1 MIMMMISTS
10 VLIFSSLA
18 YLANE
23 LFSLKHSIKERIA
36 IQAEMVA
43 NNANAA
49 ILFNDMKV
57 AEEILNSLK
66 ADEHVVSAHIFDNN
80 RKVLAEYQRRNPID
94 RHFVSLDIGII
105 DLIPLGQV
113 YVEKPVI
120 LTGER
125 LGSVAVYA
133 TTSELALRIVRYL
146 TIAVAILVLSIFVA
160 LLMSTSLTQL
170 VSAPIIHLATVA
182 RQVAAEGNYK
192 VRVKASSND
201 ELGAL
206 ADDFNTMLDR
216 IEQRD
221 VELESLVKHRT
232 DELIN
237 LNEKLRHQAY
247 HDPLTGLPNRAL
259 FDDRLSQAI
268 VHGSRRNKQFAIC
281 YLDLDRFKTIN
292 DTLGHDVGDE
302 LLKKVSDRLEECVRK
317 EDAVAR
323 LGGDEFTILI
333 NNLRNPED
341 AAVCTNTIA
350 QRLKEPVVLAG
361 RKLSLTA
368 SIGIAVFP
376 EDGKDIVT
384 LKKNADTAM
393 YHAKELG
400 RDKVEFFSDQ
410 LNNKVRQRLL
420 LETELARAID
430 EEQLVIHFQPQFNIK
445 QHRLVGFEALVRWNH
460 PEKGLIYP
468 VDFIP
473 FAEENGLVSA
483 IDRWVLQTACS
494 KFASLAKHSTQPL
507 KLAVNIAA
515 DDLHKLDLPTVVT
528 EVLQQNDIK
537 PENLELEITE
547 GSIMKNTDASLKILQ
562 TIRDLGVGLALD
574 DFGTGYSS
582 LRYLKLFPFG
592 AIKIDR
598 SFVRDIASD
607 SEDANIVR
615 VIISMARHLNLDVI
629 AEGVETIHQL
639 KLLDS
644 MNCHNVQG
652 YYLSKPLAEKDIHS
666 SLESTALK
674 SLLTA

>member
-23 LFSLKHSIKERIA
+23 LFSLRHSIRERIA

-66 ADEHVVSAHIFDNN
+66 ADEHVVSAHIYDNN
-80 RKVLAEYQRRNPID
+80 RKILAEYKRRNTLD
-94 RHFVSLDIGII
+94 RHFVSLDVGIV
-105 DLIPLGQV
+105 DLMPLGQV

-146 TIAVAILVLSIFVA
+146 TIAVAILVLSVIVA

-192 VRVKASSND
+192 VRVKTSSND

-216 IEQRD
+216 IDQRD
-221 VELESLVKHRT
+221 VELETLVKHRT
-232 DELIN
+232 DELIKV
-237 LNEKLRHQAY
+237 NEKLRHQAY

-268 VHGSRRNKQFAIC
+268 VRGIRQDKQFAIC

-302 LLKKVSDRLEECVRK
+302 LLKEVSDRLLDCIRK

-333 NNLRNPED
+333 SNLRHPED
-341 AAVCTNTIA
+341 AAICTNAIA

-361 RKLSLTA
+361 RKLRLTA
-368 SIGIAVFP
+368 SLGIAVFP

-393 YHAKELG
+393 YHAKEQG
-400 RDKVEFFSDQ
+400 RDGMAFFSDQ
-410 LNNKVRQRLL
+410 LNDKAQQRLL
-420 LETELARAID
+420 LETELARAIE
-430 EEQLVIHFQPQFNIK
+430 EEQLVVHYQPQFNTK
-445 QHRLVGFEALVRWNH
+445 QRRLVGFEALVRWNH
-460 PEKGLIYP
+460 PEKGLISP
-468 VDFIP
+468 ANFIP
-473 FAEENGLVSA
+473 FAEESGLVSA
-483 IDRWVLQTACS
+483 IDQWVLQTACS
-494 KFASLAKHSTQPL
+494 KFASLAKYSNQPL

-515 DDLHKLDLPTVVT
+515 DDLHKMDLPAIVN
-528 EVLQQNDIK
+528 EVIQQNGMK
-537 PENLELEITE
+537 PQNLELEITE
-547 GSIMKNTDASLKILQ
+547 GSIMKNTDASLKTLQ
-562 TIRDLGVGLALD
+562 AIKGLGVRLALD

-592 AIKIDR
+592 AVKIDR
-598 SFVRDIASD
+598 SFVRDITSD
-607 SEDANIVR
+607 PEDADIVR
-615 VIISMARHLNLDVI
+615 VIISMAGHLNLEVI
-629 AEGVETIHQL
+629 AEGVETLQQL
-639 KLLDS
+639 NLLNS

-652 YYLSKPLAEKDIHS
+652 YYLSKPLAETDIHS
-666 SLESTALK
+666 SLGSNTLK
-674 SLLTA
+674 DLLIA